1 MLRHMADQRRFVIVG
16 GGLAGAKGAEAL
28 RERGFEGSIV
38 LFGSEEHL
46 PYERP
51 PLSKGYLKTGEG
63 LDDAFVHDAQWYAAH
78 DIEVR
83 TGSTVAA
90 IDRDA
95 RKVVTADGE
104 RTAYDRLLLATGSSP
119 RRLTLPGHDFGG
131 VLSLRTIEDSDRIRA
146 LMQPDAK
153 LVFVGGGWIGLE
165 VASAAREAGA
175 EVVVL
180 ETLELPLVRV
190 LGAQVAQVFADL
202 HRQHGVDLRTSVTI
216 EAIEGSNGAA
226 SGVRLSDGDVVP
238 ADAVVVG
245 IGAAPN
251 VALAEAAGLAVDN
264 GVTADAVGR
273 TSDPD
278 IFVAGDL
285 ANVEHP
291 FLGRRVRVEHWAN
304 ALNQPDLVA
313 AAMLDQDGPEPE
325 LPYFFTDQY
334 DLGMEYHGMG
344 GPDDEVVVRGSLAD
358 REFVA
363 FWLREGRVVA
373 GMNVNVWDVG
383 DGIKA
388 LIRSRQV
395 VDRDRLA
402 DPAVDLE
409 SIAR

>member
-1 MLRHMADQRRFVIVG
+1 MVDQRRFVIVG

-28 RERGFEGSIV
+28 RERGFQGSIV
-38 LFGSEEHL
+38 LLGSEEHL

-63 LDDAFVHDAQWYAAH
+63 LDEAFVHAHEWYAAH
-78 DIEVR
+78 DVEVR
-83 TGSTVAA
+83 TGTTVTAVDRAA
-90 IDRDA
+90 HE
-95 RKVVTADGE
+95 VVTAEGE

-119 RRLTLPGHDFGG
+119 RTLTLPGHDLGG

-146 LMQPDAK
+146 LMQPGAR

-175 EVVVL
+175 DVVVL
-180 ETLELPLVRV
+180 ESLELPLVRV
-190 LGAQVAQVFADL
+190 LGVQVAKVFADL
-202 HRQHGVDLRTSVTI
+202 HREHGVDLRTTVTI
-216 EAIEGSNGAA
+216 EEIVGSDGAA
-226 SGVRLSDGDVVP
+226 SGVRLADGAVVP

-251 VALAEAAGLAVDN
+251 VGLAEAAGLTVDN

-291 FLGRRVRVEHWAN
+291 FLGQRVRVEHWAN
-304 ALNQPDLVA
+304 ALNQPDVVA

-334 DLGMEYHGMG
+334 DLGMEYHGLG
-344 GPDDEVVVRGSLAD
+344 GTDDEVVVRGSLAD

-383 DGIKA
+383 DAVKA
-388 LIRSRQV
+388 LIRSRAV
-395 VDRDRLA
+395 VDRDQLA
-402 DPAVDLE
+402 DPAVPLDGLLPKT
-409 SIAR
+409 

>member
-1 MLRHMADQRRFVIVG
+1 MVDQRRFVIVG

-28 RERGFEGSIV
+28 RERGFQGSIV
-38 LFGSEEHL
+38 LLGSEEHL

-63 LDDAFVHDAQWYAAH
+63 LDEAFVHAHEWYAAH
-78 DIEVR
+78 DVEVR
-83 TGSTVAA
+83 TGTTVTAVDRAA
-90 IDRDA
+90 HE
-95 RKVVTADGE
+95 VVTAEGE

-119 RRLTLPGHDFGG
+119 RTLTLPGHDLGG

-146 LMQPDAK
+146 LMQPGAR

-175 EVVVL
+175 DVVVL
-180 ETLELPLVRV
+180 ESLELPLVRV
-190 LGAQVAQVFADL
+190 LGVHVAKVFADL
-202 HRQHGVDLRTSVTI
+202 HREHGVDLRTSVTI
-216 EAIEGSNGAA
+216 EEIVGSDGAA
-226 SGVRLSDGDVVP
+226 SGVRLADGAVVP

-251 VALAEAAGLAVDN
+251 VGLAEAAGLTVDN

-291 FLGRRVRVEHWAN
+291 FLGQRVRVEHWAN
-304 ALNQPDLVA
+304 ALNQPDVVA

-334 DLGMEYHGMG
+334 DLGMEYHGLG

-383 DGIKA
+383 DAVKA
-388 LIRSRQV
+388 LIRSRAV
-395 VDRDRLA
+395 VDRDQLA
-402 DPAVDLE
+402 DPAVPLDGLLPKT
-409 SIAR
+409 